1 MDGIR
6 VDNPN
11 DIKNYDVKTM
21 HRLETE
27 LYGKNAKSE
36 KHIIIREI
44 IEKKLIS
51 HSTLS
56 VDEHKKQNQKQ
67 SARSLRTCSST
78 KNAKYGDSALEPLN
92 VFSEAN
98 AVAGI
103 KMRIDDKLK
112 RIKNAGLV
120 DATEDT
126 LQDLAGYLILLMIA
140 KDNASND
147 IQKRLRQDKPAPH
160 PTTTSLGEDSEWE
173 VEYSSI

>member
-1 MDGIR
+1 M
-6 VDNPN
+6 
-11 DIKNYDVKTM
+11 KN
-21 HRLETE
+21 
-27 LYGKNAKSE
+27 S
-36 KHIIIREI
+36 
-44 IEKKLIS
+44 
-51 HSTLS
+51 
-56 VDEHKKQNQKQ
+56 
-67 SARSLRTCSST
+67 
-78 KNAKYGDSALEPLN
+78 KYGNSALEPLN

-147 IQKRLRQDKPAPH
+147 IQERLRQGKPVRGAAANS
-160 PTTTSLGEDSEWE
+160 TAEDSEWE
-173 VEYSSI
+173 VEYFSD

>member
-1 MDGIR
+1 MSTS
-6 VDNPN
+6 NK
-11 DIKNYDVKTM
+11 IKQKCKD
-21 HRLETE
+21 LEE
-27 LYGKNAKSE
+27 L
-36 KHIIIREI
+36 
-44 IEKKLIS
+44 L
-51 HSTLS
+51 LS
-56 VDEHKKQNQKQ
+56 
-67 SARSLRTCSST
+67 
-78 KNAKYGDSALEPLN
+78 KNAKYGNSALEPLN

-98 AVAGI
+98 AVSGI

-160 PTTTSLGEDSEWE
+160 SPTNSTAEDSEWE
-173 VEYSSI
+173 VEYFSD

>member
-1 MDGIR
+1 MNTR
-6 VDNPN
+6 SK
-11 DIKNYDVKTM
+11 IKSKC
-21 HRLETE
+21 
-27 LYGKNAKSE
+27 
-36 KHIIIREI
+36 
-44 IEKKLIS
+44 KKLED
-51 HSTLS
+51 LLL
-56 VDEHKKQNQKQ
+56 N
-67 SARSLRTCSST
+67 

-98 AVAGI
+98 AVTGI
-103 KMRIDDKLK
+103 KVRIDDKLK

-173 VEYSSI
+173 VQYTSI

>member
-1 MDGIR
+1 M
-6 VDNPN
+6 
-11 DIKNYDVKTM
+11 KN
-21 HRLETE
+21 
-27 LYGKNAKSE
+27 S
-36 KHIIIREI
+36 
-44 IEKKLIS
+44 
-51 HSTLS
+51 
-56 VDEHKKQNQKQ
+56 
-67 SARSLRTCSST
+67 
-78 KNAKYGDSALEPLN
+78 KYGNSALEPLN

-147 IQKRLRQDKPAPH
+147 IQERIRQGESLRGATANSTAK
-160 PTTTSLGEDSEWE
+160 DSEWE
-173 VEYSSI
+173 VENFSD